1 MAMFR
6 ALRDTAL
13 KLQRDTSI
21 RAVVLAGRGDAF
33 SAGLDVKSVALNP
46 MNMVIWLTYTY
57 VPYDGGISM
66 CWYDFDRQSFWSGQM
81 VPSQT

>member
-33 SAGLDVKSVALNP
+33 SAGLDVKSVASNP
-46 MNMVIWLTYTY
+46 MNMVIWLTNIC
-57 VPYDGGISM
+57 VSYDGGELM
-66 CWYDFDRQSFWSGQM
+66 CWYAFGRRSF
-81 VPSQT
+81 